1 MLTSNLDI
9 DDRLVN
15 GLVGTV
21 KQIKYK
27 NNEVSVV
34 YVKFDNNNGGKETMQ
49 SDVTA
54 RQHKWV
60 PIKRHQALFGIRKN
74 KQQTSVKRIQFS
86 LTLSWAC
93 TVHKVQDLSL
103 AESIVSF
110 DLEKQNSFNQGQIY
124 VAFSR
129 ILSLNKMYLIG
140 SYNKAA
146 LKVNESA
153 KKEYERLR
161 SEGLFKSQSH
171 LAVTETSITITLLNT
186 RSLKLHVLDIAMD
199 DRLLDNDILCLTET
213 QCDAGRETS
222 IIESALQKKYTM
234 HFNNS
239 DNKFKSIAYG
249 LSNDVEVLAKEDFNG
264 ISICN
269 IRKQHFG
276 NSSFSI
282 ALIYRCPNTQTSAFI
297 DCFNYVVGSG
307 IGVLL
312 GDFNIYVLDEV
323 AYRRL
328 KDKLER

>member
-1 MLTSNLDI
+1 MSETGNLESQLKLKIGAQVMLTSNLDI

-34 YVKFDNNNGGKETMQ
+34 YVKFNDNNAGREAMQ

-54 RQHKWV
+54 RQHNWIPLK
-60 PIKRHQALFGIRKN
+60 KHQALFGLCKN
-74 KQQTSVKRIQFS
+74 KQQPSVKRTQFP

-93 TVHKVQDLSL
+93 TVHKVQGLSL
-103 AESIVSF
+103 AEGVVSF
-110 DLEKQNSFNQGQIY
+110 DLEKQKSFNQGQIY
-124 VAFSR
+124 VALSR
-129 ILSLNKMYLIG
+129 ISSMNKMYLIG

-186 RSLKLHVLDIAMD
+186 GSLKLHVLDIAMD

-213 QCDAGRETS
+213 QCDTGS
-222 IIESALQKKYTM
+222 DNLIIELALQKKYTM
-234 HFNNS
+234 HFNRS
-239 DNKFKSIAYG
+239 DNKFRSVAYG
-249 LSNDVEVLAKEDFNG
+249 LSNDVDILEKEDFNG
-264 ISICN
+264 ISI
-269 IRKQHFG
+269 
-276 NSSFSI
+276 
-282 ALIYRCPNTQTSAFI
+282 
-297 DCFNYVVGSG
+297 
-307 IGVLL
+307 
-312 GDFNIYVLDEV
+312 FNI
-323 AYRRL
+323 
-328 KDKLER
+328 